1 MLVGYFVSNSYIK
14 TQYELLNILINYGVD
29 KRSIYYDITNN
40 YVVNKNYFFKMIDE
54 LQVNDTVIIID
65 ILNIC
70 DNISELLR
78 IINLI
83 SNKGSSLKSIKNPW
97 LDTSKNNEYT
107 KYILNIL
114 YNLNELGSSLI
125 NNKISKNQSYIE
137 TNIAKVGRPL
147 ERSKKTDLILTLYKH
162 NYKITDIARKTGLS
176 RTTIYKVLYDFGLKK
191 EKFTKN

>member
-29 KRSIYYDITNN
+29 KRAIYYDITNN

-83 SNKGSSLKSIKNPW
+83 SNKG
-97 LDTSKNNEYT
+97 
-107 KYILNIL
+107 
-114 YNLNELGSSLI
+114 
-125 NNKISKNQSYIE
+125 
-137 TNIAKVGRPL
+137 
-147 ERSKKTDLILTLYKH
+147 
-162 NYKITDIARKTGLS
+162 
-176 RTTIYKVLYDFGLKK
+176 
-191 EKFTKN
+191 

>member
-29 KRSIYYDITNN
+29 KRAIYYDITNN

-114 YNLNELGSSLI
+114 QYFILFVKKRGV
-125 NNKISKNQSYIE
+125 
-137 TNIAKVGRPL
+137 KVFWG
-147 ERSKKTDLILTLYKH
+147 
-162 NYKITDIARKTGLS
+162 AFRKTIGLFC
-176 RTTIYKVLYDFGLKK
+176 LAFGVGVAISILLPVWCWVTVVAIALVALGISWL
-191 EKFTKN
+191 FC